1 VVVGIV
7 TRDSGTQPVLEY
19 FASEKNRALSMGWV
33 PELQAQFFFFFS
45 FWRNFTSKM
54 IEHPTLPQRFFY
66 WQKFRRKEKFKN

>member
-33 PELQAQFFFFFS
+33 PELQAQFFFFSLFGEIS
-45 FWRNFTSKM
+45 PVK
-54 IEHPTLPQRFFY
+54 
-66 WQKFRRKEKFKN
+66 